1 MRKKLLC
8 MLLASTM
15 LCASGTTVY
24 AAEQPAAQAQAE
36 VTDASGDETDAAVAE
51 EAETLETEE
60 DLNGASSTTAGQ
72 GTIDLSSISMSANT
86 ANPGDTI
93 TITCKTA
100 NTARLHFYYVYHTKD
115 GVEKKFQTHTGTWDA
130 KSGNTSTYDSS
141 TGVWTIK
148 MTIPSDATAETWK
161 LYAIQMLDTQTEAK
175 YSYVRDASTKTSWPT
190 ADLSKWNIT
199 VGNGGGRQVPFYS
212 IKDNGGTW
220 NGNTYVLNG
229 KTVTDAF
236 FFDGSYTYYLQ
247 ADGTPMADRL
257 TYHPD
262 GIHIIYLDVYG
273 HEVFTNFQYS
283 ESVGYTCYFD
293 SNGYLYKDQITFMN
307 DHPYYLNANG
317 KMEDG
322 GWFQFAN
329 GQDYGCANWDGTLV
343 NNGWGYDPYGR
354 VVFYQWNGMV
364 ARGLISD
371 GVYYYNMDE
380 TDGHYLGQFPV
391 Q

>member
-60 DLNGASSTTAGQ
+60 DLDGASSTTAGQ

-130 KSGNTSTYDSS
+130 KNGNTSTYDSS

-175 YSYVRDASTKTSWPT
+175 YSYVKDASTKTSWPT

-343 NNGWGYDPYGR
+343 NNGWG
-354 VVFYQWNGMV
+354 
-364 ARGLISD
+364 
-371 GVYYYNMDE
+371 
-380 TDGHYLGQFPV
+380 
-391 Q
+391 